1 MLMLLPKIPNSP
13 PNIFLFSIVI
23 VKRCFD
29 YAFYGYL
36 RIIIMHNPPNFHYE
50 YFPRTALN
58 ECSCYYLMQTGAK
71 TLCII
76 KLKLLQIFLQ

>member
-1 MLMLLPKIPNSP
+1 MLMPLPKIPNSP

-36 RIIIMHNPPNFHYE
+36 RIIIMHNPPNFHYI
-50 YFPRTALN
+50 FPEQLSMSAPVT
-58 ECSCYYLMQTGAK
+58 
-71 TLCII
+71 I
-76 KLKLLQIFLQ
+76 